1 VPESRALRPVG
12 GVERAIGFIRTTV
25 SAEGTVGVDGLPVAE
40 YPTYAAAYALR
51 CLVRHGDPADH
62 GLRERLASR
71 LASAQLRER
80 TGAAP
85 HDPAY
90 GGWGFGPRP
99 EGSPGHVDLS
109 ITRHVLEALAE
120 ARFLARD
127 RALARR
133 ETIAQRA
140 ERFLAFHQ
148 RDERDLRPQP
158 PDLAGPLGAIPPPS
172 DGGFYLSAIVTAANK
187 GGIAVDPATGRR
199 YYSSYASATAEGLLA
214 LLALG
219 LEPGDPRVERARRWL
234 VELHPR
240 IDLHEGIPPDD
251 PTGWQDGLRLYHLAV
266 RAEAH
271 AAVGGPEGWRES
283 IRREF
288 ARFQRADGA
297 VQNLA
302 GALMKE
308 DDPYLGTALAVIALA
323 ATER

>member
-1 VPESRALRPVG
+1 
-12 GVERAIGFIRTTV
+12 VERALAFIRTTI
-25 SAEGTVGVDGLPVAE
+25 SADGTVGVDGLPVAE

-51 CLVRHGDPADH
+51 CLVRYGDPADH
-62 GLRERLASR
+62 GLRERLCSR
-71 LASAQLRER
+71 LANEQLREQ
-80 TGAAP
+80 TGFDP

-90 GGWGFGPRP
+90 GGWSFGPRP

-127 RALARR
+127 EALARR
-133 ETIAQRA
+133 ETIADRA
-140 ERFLAFHQ
+140 EQFLAYHQ
-148 RDERDLRPQP
+148 RDPRDLRPQP
-158 PDLAGPLGAIPPPS
+158 PDRAGPLGAIPPPS

-187 GGIAVDPATGRR
+187 GGIATDAETGRR
-199 YYSSYASATAEGLLA
+199 YFASYASATAEGLLA
-214 LLALG
+214 LLAVG
-219 LEPGDPRVERARRWL
+219 VETADPRVEAARAWL
-234 VELHPR
+234 VERHPR
-240 IDLHEGIPPDD
+240 IDIHEGIPEND
-251 PTGWQDGLRLYHLAV
+251 PTGWQDGLRLCHLAV

-271 AAVGGPEGWRES
+271 AAMGGPEGWRES